1 MFRIYWDMF
10 ETFSKPLG
18 PNNWFSMARFFD
30 KTSDFVVFKAFVS
43 IFLYYTLYQ
52 GKLKVIPRPQ
62 CGLHFFIRS
71 LVFSLAAYKVLSL
84 CFTFKSH

>member
-1 MFRIYWDMF
+1 MCFQSSNMMFRIYWDMF

-30 KTSDFVVFKAFVS
+30 KTSDFVVLKAFVS

-52 GKLKVIPRPQ
+52 GKLKVITRPQ
-62 CGLHFFIRS
+62 CAIRFFIGS
-71 LVFSLAAYKVLSL
+71 LVFPLAS
-84 CFTFKSH
+84 FEIQQ